1 VNPLRKYFKG
11 DPIIWGIVMVLS
23 VFGILAV
30 YSSTGT
36 LAYSKMQG
44 NTEYYLF
51 KHTGLLLVGLAVMWI
66 AHRVD
71 FRYYSRVAQILIFI
85 AIPLLA
91 YTLFFGTSVNEAR
104 RWITLPIIGFT
115 FQTSDLAKL
124 ALIMYVARFL
134 SKRQS
139 TIEDAR
145 KAFYPIL
152 GYIVLVCV
160 LIAPSD
166 FSTAAVLFM
175 TCLVLL
181 FIGRI
186 PIKQLA
192 MVSGIGIV
200 TVVLLFVYIYNF
212 NPNIGRLMTY
222 KARIEAY
229 VDGDVKE
236 GGNYQVEQAKIA
248 IAKGGFTGK
257 GPGKSTQRNFLPSPY
272 ADFIYAII
280 IEEYGMVFG
289 GVLLLFLYLF
299 LLYRSL
305 RIVLRSPKAFGA
317 LLAVGLSFSLAVQ
330 ALMNM
335 GVAVNLL
342 PVTGLPLP
350 LVSMGGTS
358 LFFTSFAFGIILSVS
373 RSAST
378 EEDD

>member
-1 VNPLRKYFKG
+1 
-11 DPIIWGIVMVLS
+11 MVLS

-36 LAYSKMQG
+36 LAYAKMHG

-51 KHTGLLLVGLAVMWI
+51 KHTGILLVGLAVMWI

-71 FRYYSRVAQILIFI
+71 FRYYSRVAQILII
-85 AIPLLA
+85 LAIPLLA
-91 YTLFFGTSVNEAR
+91 YTLFFGTSVNEAK
-104 RWITLPIIGFT
+104 RWITLPIVGLT

-134 SKRQS
+134 SKRQDN
-139 TIEDAR
+139 IENAR

-152 GYIVLVCV
+152 AYITVVCG

-186 PIKQLA
+186 PIKQLGL
-192 MVSGIGIV
+192 VTGIGILFV
-200 TVVLLFVYIYNF
+200 AMLFVYIYNF
-212 NPNIGRLMTY
+212 NPKIGRLMTY
-222 KARIEAY
+222 KSRIEAY
-229 VDGDVKE
+229 MDGDVKE

-248 IAKGGFTGK
+248 IAKGGIIGK

-289 GVLLLFLYLF
+289 GALLLFLYLF

-305 RIVLRSPKAFGA
+305 KIVFKSPKAFGA
-317 LLAVGLSFSLAVQ
+317 LLAVGLSFSLVVQ

-373 RSAST
+373 RSALEKSN
-378 EEDD
+378 D